1 MSLATT
7 DIQNLINNINTKNC
21 KNGAAFLDAV
31 YNLSINTN
39 FKLNTIAYGIAFAD
53 QTCRIPGSL
62 SLQLRK
68 IPFVKEVIFTLL
80 DAEISSID
88 DVVSWLNTNCESLLN
103 PKTTV
108 DTYLIGV
115 QKKEVTHRVAYR
127 KFATVKVIS
136 VNGENSIAVD
146 CDLSDHCSLDNCYD
160 DLKKAVLWVHKQRA
174 AVGCELS

>member
-80 DAEISSID
+80 DAEIAAID
-88 DVVSWLNTNCESLLN
+88 DVVSWLNTNCASLLN
-103 PKTTV
+103 PKV
-108 DTYLIGV
+108 ETYLIGV
-115 QKKEVTHRVAYR
+115 QKKEITH
-127 KFATVKVIS
+127 
-136 VNGENSIAVD
+136 
-146 CDLSDHCSLDNCYD
+146 
-160 DLKKAVLWVHKQRA
+160 
-174 AVGCELS
+174 